1 MFYYLYYFFYQ
12 VWSPLRIFKYIT
24 LRAAGA
30 ALTSFLLVVLCGP
43 WLIRKLKSFRVGENI
58 RKEECPDLYKIHAH
72 KQGTPTM
79 GGVLIVFSILFSLF
93 VWADIANKY
102 ILISSFIAIWLAILG
117 FIDDYIK
124 LKHGRGA
131 CMNKRTK
138 LLFQVAAGLVLGIF
152 VYFDPDLSTKLYLP
166 FLKNTSINLGLLY
179 ILFVVIVLS
188 GSSNA
193 VNLTDGLDGLAVGS
207 LVFVAVTYSVLCYII
222 GNAKFS
228 SYLFVS
234 FVPNAAELTVLC
246 AAIVGSCLGFLW
258 FNCYPADVFMGD
270 VGSLSLGGLMGTIA
284 ILIKK
289 EVLLLLVG
297 FVFVLEALSVILQ
310 VASFKLTKKRIL
322 KIAPLHH
329 HFERLGLNE
338 PKIIIRFWIIGAI
351 LSFLTLATLKI
362 R

>member
-1 MFYYLYYFFYQ
+1 MFYYLYYFFYD

-24 LRAAGA
+24 LRAAA
-30 ALTSFLLVVLCGP
+30 AAVTSFLLVVLCGP
-43 WLIRKLKSFRVGENI
+43 WLIKKLKSFRVGENI

-79 GGVLIVFSILFSLF
+79 GGVLIVFSILFSLI

-102 ILISSFIAIWLAILG
+102 ILISVFVAVWLAALG
-117 FIDDYIK
+117 FVDDYIK
-124 LKHGRGA
+124 LRYGRSS

-138 LLFQVAAGLVLGIF
+138 LLFQVIAGLVLGIF
-152 VYFDPDLSTKLYLP
+152 VYFDGGLSTKLYIP
-166 FLKNTSINLGLLY
+166 FLKNVSINLGLLY
-179 ILFVVIVLS
+179 ILFVIIVLS

-207 LVFVAVTYSVLCYII
+207 LVFVAVTYSVLCYVS
-222 GNAKFS
+222 GNARFS
-228 SYLFVS
+228 SYLFIP
-234 FVPNAAELTVLC
+234 FIPDAAELTILC
-246 AAIVGSCLGFLW
+246 AAIAGSCLGFLW
-258 FNCYPADVFMGD
+258 FNCYPASVFMGD
-270 VGSLSLGGLMGTIA
+270 VGSLFLGGLMGTIA

-297 FVFVLEALSVILQ
+297 FVFVVEALSVILQ
-310 VASFKLTKKRIL
+310 VASFKFRKKRIL

-329 HFERLGLNE
+329 HFERMGLTE
-338 PKIIIRFWIIGAI
+338 PKIIIRFWIVGAI